1 MTKPL
6 QLIFIL
12 TLLPYPD
19 IMKSFTPRELAALI
33 ASILVLL
40 FGGSIIIFSIYQ
52 PAQWWI
58 YAILASF
65 AFFLL
70 GYFIIFRTLNSF
82 IFDKIQPIYKTIHD
96 FAVSQKELK
105 KQMAEKDMIK
115 QMNKEVEDWADKK
128 TKEIKKLK
136 QLEKYRKDFLG
147 NVMHELKTP
156 IFNIQGYVLTLLD
169 GGIEDKSI
177 NKLYLERTEKSIN
190 RMISIVEDLEGIS
203 RLESGELKLN
213 IESFDIVKLVEEIY
227 EIMEMK
233 AKQKGIR
240 LIFASAYNKPI
251 KVSADRKR
259 IHDVINNLIINSVNY
274 GVKGGKTTVSFM
286 DMGQNLL
293 VDVTDNG
300 IGIAEKDVPR
310 IFERFYR
317 TDKSRSRDQGGTG
330 LGLAI
335 VKHIIEAHNQTINVR
350 SRADK
355 GSSFVF
361 TLKKA

>member
-1 MTKPL
+1 
-6 QLIFIL
+6 
-12 TLLPYPD
+12 
-19 IMKSFTPRELAALI
+19 MKSFTPRELAILI
-33 ASILVLL
+33 ASILALL
-40 FGGSIIIFSIYQ
+40 FGGSILLFYIIQ
-52 PAQWWI
+52 PEKWWI
-58 YAILASF
+58 YLAITSII
-65 AFFLL
+65 FFLL
-70 GYFIIFRTLNSF
+70 GFFIIYQTLNNF
-82 IFDKIQPIYKTIHD
+82 LFDKIQPIYKTIHD
-96 FAVSQKELK
+96 FAISQKELK
-105 KQMAEKDMIK
+105 KQLAEKDIIK
-115 QMNKEVEDWADKK
+115 QMNREVEDWADKK

-169 GGIEDKSI
+169 GGIDDPTI
-177 NKLYLERTEKSIN
+177 NNLYLERTEKSIN
-190 RMISIVEDLEGIS
+190 RMISIVEDLEAIS

-213 IESFDIVKLVEEIY
+213 MESFDIVKMVEEVF

-233 AKQKGIR
+233 AKHKGIK
-240 LIFASAYNKPI
+240 LSFASAYNKPI
-251 KVSADRKR
+251 KVEADRKR
-259 IHDVINNLIINSVNY
+259 IHDVMNNLVINSINY
-274 GVKGGKTTVSFM
+274 GTKGGKTTVTFM

-300 IGIAEKDVPR
+300 IGIGEKDLPR

-350 SRADK
+350 SRVDK

-361 TLKKA
+361 TLKKS

>member
-1 MTKPL
+1 
-6 QLIFIL
+6 
-12 TLLPYPD
+12 
-19 IMKSFTPRELAALI
+19 MKTFTPRELSILI
-33 ASILVLL
+33 ASFFAIL
-40 FGGSIIIFSIYQ
+40 FGGSIYLFYLYD
-52 PAQWWI
+52 PKLTWLFAL
-58 YAILASF
+58 LASLV
-65 AFFLL
+65 FFVLA
-70 GYFIIFRTLNSF
+70 YFILQQTLNNF

-96 FAVSQKELK
+96 FAISQKELK
-105 KQMAEKDMIK
+105 RQLAEKDVIK
-115 QMNKEVEDWADKK
+115 QMNREVEDWAEKK
-128 TKEIKKLK
+128 AKEIKKLK

-169 GGIEDKSI
+169 GGIDDTAI

-190 RMISIVEDLEGIS
+190 RMISIVEDLEAIS

-213 IESFDIVKLVEEIY
+213 IEEFDIVKLVDEVF

-233 AKQKGIR
+233 AKHKGIK
-240 LIFASAYNKPI
+240 LGFASAYNKPI
-251 KVSADRKR
+251 RVMADRKR
-259 IHDVINNLIINSVNY
+259 IQDVMNNLVINSINY
-274 GVKGGKTTVSFM
+274 GIRGGKTVVSFM

-293 VDVTDNG
+293 IDVTDNG
-300 IGIAEKDVPR
+300 IGISEKDLSR

-350 SRADK
+350 SRSEK

>member
-1 MTKPL
+1 
-6 QLIFIL
+6 
-12 TLLPYPD
+12 
-19 IMKSFTPRELAALI
+19 MKSFTPRELAILI
-33 ASILVLL
+33 ASILTLL
-40 FGGSIIIFSIYQ
+40 FGG
-52 PAQWWI
+52 
-58 YAILASF
+58 
-65 AFFLL
+65 FFLL
-70 GYFIIFRTLNSF
+70 YYIVQPESSWLYAIIASLTFFIVGYIIIVQTLNNF
-82 IFDKIQPIYKTIHD
+82 ILDKIQPIYKTIHD
-96 FAVSQKELK
+96 FAISQKELK
-105 KQMAEKDMIK
+105 KQLAEKDIIK
-115 QMNKEVEDWADKK
+115 QMNREVEDWADKK

-169 GGIEDKSI
+169 GGIDDPTI
-177 NKLYLERTEKSIN
+177 NNLYLERTEKSIN
-190 RMISIVEDLEGIS
+190 RMISIVEDLEAIS

-213 IESFDIVKLVEEIY
+213 MESFDIVKMVEEVF

-233 AKQKGIR
+233 AKHKNIK
-240 LIFASAYNKPI
+240 LNFASAYNKPI
-251 KVSADRKR
+251 KVLADRKR
-259 IHDVINNLIINSVNY
+259 IHDVMNNLVINSINY
-274 GVKGGKTTVSFM
+274 GTKGGKTIVTFM

-300 IGIAEKDVPR
+300 IGIGEKDLPR

-350 SRADK
+350 SRVDK

-361 TLKKA
+361 TLKKS

>member
-1 MTKPL
+1 
-6 QLIFIL
+6 
-12 TLLPYPD
+12 
-19 IMKSFTPRELAALI
+19 MKSFTPRELAILI
-33 ASILVLL
+33 ASILALL
-40 FGGSIIIFSIYQ
+40 FGGSILLFYIIQ
-52 PAQWWI
+52 PEKWWI
-58 YAILASF
+58 YLAITSII
-65 AFFLL
+65 FFLL
-70 GYFIIFRTLNSF
+70 GFFIIYQTLNNF
-82 IFDKIQPIYKTIHD
+82 LFDKIQPIYKTIHD
-96 FAVSQKELK
+96 FAISQKELK
-105 KQMAEKDMIK
+105 KQLAEKDIIK
-115 QMNKEVEDWADKK
+115 QMNREVEDWADKK

-169 GGIEDKSI
+169 GGIDDPTI
-177 NKLYLERTEKSIN
+177 NNLYLERTEKSIN
-190 RMISIVEDLEGIS
+190 RMISIVEDLEAIS

-213 IESFDIVKLVEEIY
+213 MESFDIVKMVEEVF

-233 AKQKGIR
+233 AKHKGIK
-240 LIFASAYNKPI
+240 LSFASAYNKPI
-251 KVSADRKR
+251 KVEADRKR
-259 IHDVINNLIINSVNY
+259 IHDVMNNLVINSINY
-274 GVKGGKTTVSFM
+274 GTKGGKTSVTFM

-300 IGIAEKDVPR
+300 IGIGEKDLPR

-350 SRADK
+350 SRVDK

-361 TLKKA
+361 TLKKS